1 MGTLFYVKWVP
12 PLWKKSFERRREKEA
27 MKNYSRE
34 DIIRI
39 VEEEDVEFIRLQ
51 FTDMFGMLKNV
62 ALTASQLERA
72 LDNQCIFD
80 GSAIDGFV
88 RIEESDMYLY
98 PDYNTFE
105 IFPWRPQQGKV
116 ARLICDVYRPNGEP
130 FEGDP
135 RYVLKKVLKEAERMG
150 YTFHV
155 GPECE
160 FFLFDTDESGRPST
174 DTREMAGY
182 FDVGPVDMAENVR
195 RDIVLN
201 LEEMGFAVEASHH
214 ELAPAQHEIDLE
226 YMDGL
231 TAADNIMTFK
241 MAVKTIAKRHGLHA
255 TFMPKPKAGINGSGM
270 HINMSLADQSGHNVF
285 IDETD
290 GLGLSRIAYQFMA
303 GGFFPMK
310 GKNILTNPLVNS
322 YKRLVPGYDAPV
334 YVTWSAAANRS
345 ALIRIPCTRGSNTR
359 IELRCPDSAVNPYL
373 ALAACLAAG
382 LDGIK
387 QEMEPPK
394 SVDVNLFAMTEE
406 QMDALGIEQL
416 PETLGEAL
424 EAFEHSS
431 FVRKVLGDHVYTKY
445 LAAKS
450 AEWKKFRAEVTDW
463 EVEEYLYKF

>member
-1 MGTLFYVKWVP
+1 
-12 PLWKKSFERRREKEA
+12 

-135 RYVLKKVLKEAERMG
+135 RFVLKKVLKEAERMG

-303 GGFFPMK
+303 GILAHMK
-310 GKNILTNPLVNS
+310 EITMLTNPLVNS

-373 ALAACLAAG
+373 ALASCLAAG